1 MLAVIETHP
10 IQYHA
15 PLYRLLQ
22 QRHGL
27 PVTAIYGS
35 DFSVAGYR
43 DAEFGA
49 TFKWDVDLLSG
60 YSSVFLSRVAD
71 GGAPTADEVTTR
83 GLLATLKSLRPDT
96 VMIVGYSPRF
106 HRDAWLA
113 AWRTG
118 SRILFRGETND
129 DAVRRPWWKQL
140 GRDAALRTAYR
151 TCSRLLYVGRRSR
164 EHFERLGIAS
174 DRLVLSPYSVDTSA
188 FDTTDAARETWRNE
202 TRQALG
208 ASADDYL
215 FLYSG
220 KLSWRKGV
228 DLFVEA
234 SKELPARLRER
245 TVLAFLGD
253 GAMRPELEQLAQQ
266 EPRVRTVF
274 LGFKN
279 QRQLS
284 RYYHAAD
291 LLVLPSRHSET
302 WGLVVNEALHHGVPC
317 VVSDR
322 VGSSPDLIDAG
333 QTGQTF
339 KAGSAGSLSA
349 ALAESVS
356 LCGHERVRSVCRAKV
371 AGYTTDRAAA
381 GIAEAYSSVV
391 GTSRVA

>member
-22 QRHGL
+22 QRHGV

-43 DAEFGA
+43 DAEFGT

-60 YSSVFLSRVAD
+60 YSSVFLSRVAE
-71 GGAPTADEVTTR
+71 GGAPTADDVTTK
-83 GLLATLKSLRPDT
+83 GLMSTLKSLRPDT

-151 TCSRLLYVGRRSR
+151 TCSRLLYVGKRSR
-164 EHFERLGIAS
+164 QHFERLGIAA
-174 DRLVLSPYSVDTSA
+174 DRLVLSPYCVDTTA
-188 FDTTDAARETWRNE
+188 FETTDAARVTWRDDI
-202 TRQALG
+202 RQSLG
-208 ASADDYL
+208 VSGDDLL

-220 KLSWRKGV
+220 KLSARKGV
-228 DLFVEA
+228 DLFVDA
-234 SKELPARLRER
+234 AKRLPDALRAR

-253 GAMRPELEQLAQQ
+253 GAMRGELEQFAQQ
-266 EPRVRTVF
+266 EPRVRTAF

-291 LLVLPSRHSET
+291 LLVLPSRYSET

-322 VGSSPDLIDAG
+322 VGSSPDLIDEG
-333 QTGQTF
+333 QTGRTF
-339 KAGSAGSLSA
+339 HAGSAASLST

-356 LCGHERVRSVCRAKV
+356 LCRDERIRNLCRAKV

-381 GIAEAYSSVV
+381 GIAEAYASVV
-391 GTSRVA
+391 GASRVA